1 MDILRRYLAEEV
13 SKRILS
19 VKSVV
24 VAINALFLI
33 WSLALV
39 IIGAYFQLCVVDGY
53 SLLAR
58 NLSWPTSVAI
68 AFGILQFCIALLGI
82 SSIHHRSMYLLNPYI
97 ITLSISLFVE
107 STFLITGFVLT
118 PRAFRSVIDSLRVTQ
133 SIYSRDHKAFTTWN
147 SIQQNFKCCGVEYY
161 LEWLKYSSNL
171 SIPDSCCVFYSVDC
185 GRVAL
190 KTLVFYKDGCVFEIH
205 RWVLMQGIAAAI
217 LVIIS
222 ILLKILALVFSLHYL
237 QLLKD
242 YAASMCRHHARS
254 QSLLRTE

>member
-24 VAINALFLI
+24 VVINALFLLG
-33 WSLALV
+33 SLALV

-53 SLLAR
+53 GLLAS
-58 NLSWPTSVAI
+58 NLLWPASVAI
-68 AFGILQFCIALLGI
+68 AFGVMQFCVALLGI
-82 SSIHHRSMYLLNPYI
+82 SSIYHRSMYLLISYI
-97 ITLSISLFVE
+97 IALSISLFVE

-133 SIYSRDHKAFTTWN
+133 SLYSRNHKAFTTWN

-161 LEWLKYSSNL
+161 LEWLKYSSRL

-185 GRVAL
+185 GRVAV
-190 KTLVFYKDGCVFEIH
+190 KTLVFHKDGCIFEIH
-205 RWVLMQGIAAAI
+205 RWVLRQGIAATI

-222 ILLKILALVFSLHYL
+222 ILLKILALVLSLHYL